1 MLQSNA
7 GKISVTETCTRFSF
21 LLRREISAVPS
32 WPNLKMCY
40 LPHGKYFLCLFFTT
54 FCPAPIAVVC
64 ELHDETY
71 HKGKLVKTRLSVS
84 KHFQKADNE
93 GEVCISVKILMQKD
107 ISDPNK
113 AASRRSQRYFCQS
126 FQRWSNSPE
135 IGHAANKTFSCQV
148 LDLKHGQSG

>member
-1 MLQSNA
+1 M
-7 GKISVTETCTRFSF
+7 TETCTPFSS
-21 LLRREISAVPS
+21 LLLREISAVPS
-32 WPNLKMCY
+32 WSRLKMCY
-40 LPHGKYFLCLFFTT
+40 LPHVKYFRGLFFFTT

-64 ELHDETY
+64 ELHEETY

-113 AASRRSQRYFCQS
+113 AASRRSQRYFCPT
-126 FQRWSNSPE
+126 FQRRSNSPE
-135 IGHAANKTFSCQV
+135 IGHAANKTFSC
-148 LDLKHGQSG
+148 